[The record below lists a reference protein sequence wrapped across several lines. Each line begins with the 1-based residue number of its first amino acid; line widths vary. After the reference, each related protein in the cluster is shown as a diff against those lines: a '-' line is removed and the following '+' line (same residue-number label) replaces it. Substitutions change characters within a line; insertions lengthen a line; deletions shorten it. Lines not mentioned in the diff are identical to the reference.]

1 MEFMP
6 VIMAAGEGSRITD
19 LTSKCPKALLPVGN
33 MPMIWYPVNMLE
45 RAGFEEAIVVVLQS
59 TLNEIQKTLVDI
71 HGVKIKLYFEG
82 IPDDD
87 WGTADSLRFL
97 IGKIKTDVLVI
108 SCDLI
113 TDLSL
118 HHIANIHRTYDA
130 SVTMLLSTVPQQY
143 LDIAPPGVK
152 TRKRSDKDFIGF
164 DEKGDR
170 VLFMASEADLEE
182 TVTFRKSVLKRNPF
196 INIRSGLTDCHLYL
210 MKKWVVDYLSTSK
223 SISSIRSEL
232 IPYLVKKQFSK
243 PKQDILNTNQ
253 SVISMETKPD
263 IFSFSSDDELTH
275 RVREMSTW
283 IDHEGDMEDCY
294 HNNKI
299 RCYAYIQDGG
309 FCVRTNTIAAYS
321 ESNKQIP
328 RLLPNLAPSLEIS
341 NIHPA
346 ATVKNKSQVGGDCLI
361 AEGTLLGDKSSVK
374 RSIVGKHCKIGDK
387 CKIANSVIMD
397 YVTISDSCSVTGS
410 IVGSNVHINEK
421 CEVKDCIVG
430 AGQSLNAM
438 GQFTNEAIVDIDKMM
453 EI

>member
-1 MEFMP
+1 MEFTP
-6 VIMAAGEGSRITD
+6 VIMAAGEGSRMTD

-45 RAGFEEAIVVVLQS
+45 RAGFEEAIVIVLQS

-71 HGVKIKLYFEG
+71 HGVKMKLLFEP
-82 IPDDD
+82 IPDNDL
-87 WGTADSLRFL
+87 GTADSLRNL
-97 IGKIKTDVLVI
+97 KGKIKTDVLVI

-118 HHIANIHRTYDA
+118 HHIANVHRTYNA

-152 TRKRSDKDFIGF
+152 SRKRSEKDFIGF

-170 VLFMASEADLEE
+170 VLFMASEADLED
-182 TVTFRKSVLKRNPF
+182 TVTFRKSVLKRHPF
-196 INIRSGLTDCHLYL
+196 INIKSGLTDCHLYL
-210 MKKWVVDYLSTSK
+210 MKKWVIDYLSTSQ
-223 SISSIRSEL
+223 SLSSIKSEL

-243 PKQDILNTNQ
+243 PKQEMPNTNQ
-253 SVISMETKPD
+253 SVISEDTKPD
-263 IFSFSSDDELTH
+263 IFSFSSEDPLAQE
-275 RVREMSTW
+275 VQEMSTW
-283 IDHEGDMEDCY
+283 IDHQGDMEDCY
-294 HNNKI
+294 HDNKI
-299 RCYAYIQDGG
+299 RCYAYVQDGG
-309 FCVRTNTIAAYS
+309 FCVRANTLSAYS

-328 RLLPNLAPSLEIS
+328 KILQNIAPKLEIT

-346 ATVKNKSQVGGDCLI
+346 ATVKNKSQVGTECLV
-361 AEGTLLGDKSSVK
+361 AEGTTLGEKSSVK
-374 RSIVGKHCKIGDK
+374 RAIVGKHCKIGDK

-397 YVTISDSCSVTGS
+397 YVNILDGCSVTGS
-410 IVGSNVHINEK
+410 IVGSNVHIHEK
-421 CEVKDCIVG
+421 CEIKDCIVG